1 MIKDNFHQPP
11 LVEKLRNWQSS
22 NITDSYHNIQRFWH
36 NSIEL
41 WLQSFISKKA
51 QKRRS
56 LLEALDLPSLDFF
69 QLLQLFQTI
78 CDCNTCLAKRQ
89 KIFRAANFRVLLG
102 PKTMEEGWKSKIV
115 VPLVMHNIFCYIVI
129 FHLSVLATTNVVLM
143 ISVDFCVWDM
153 IVFFDFRLIQPG
165 NVAPKLPPSPSG
177 LTGKPSCTA
186 SWRQSTKAYRT
197 KSNT

>member
-22 NITDSYHNIQRFWH
+22 NITDSYHNIQRFSH
-36 NSIEL
+36 NCIEL

-51 QKRRS
+51 QKSRS

-69 QLLQLFQTI
+69 QLLQLFQPI
-78 CDCNTCLAKRQ
+78 CDCDTCLANPEKFSELPTFVFFLE
-89 KIFRAANFRVLLG
+89 KAL
-102 PKTMEEGWKSKIV
+102 EEGWKSKIV
-115 VPLVMHNIFCYIVI
+115 VPVVMHKHILLYSNLPPKRPCDNQCGSY
-129 FHLSVLATTNVVLM
+129 
-143 ISVDFCVWDM
+143 DFCVWDM
-153 IVFFDFRLIQPG
+153 IGFFDFRLIQPG